1 MLIGRVFLASALATT
16 LAALDASPQT
26 PAIAANARG
35 TVDDVDGSASEMRAY
50 IERMAADR
58 GSLLRTYNIEGSSLR
73 AKRLR
78 EFYEDW
84 LARLGRIPFE
94 TLTVDGRVDYL
105 LLRLY
110 LERELYRLSFEERR
124 RQEIADLV
132 PFAETILALTEAR
145 RGMQPVDPARAAST
159 LAELTRNVGQLRRT
173 LEDRLRAQEASARD
187 HRRQV
192 LAVRAAQF
200 TSALRDALRAWA
212 GFYLGYDPLF
222 TWWAEEPYRK
232 ADQALEE
239 YGNFLWERV
248 AGQRSRPGE
257 ARTGEGRSAGPA
269 VSSRRVP
276 AARPGETEDI
286 IGDPIGR
293 DALMAELRFELIP
306 YTPEELLT
314 LAWKQ
319 LSWCEDELRRA
330 SREMGLGEDWK
341 QALERVKTMYVEP
354 GKQPDLIRDLAR
366 EAEAFLDAHGLI
378 TVPPL
383 ARETWRMEMMP
394 PERQLVNPFFTG
406 GEVIRISFP
415 TQSMAHEQKL
425 MSMRGNNIPFA
436 RATVFHELIPGH
448 HLQGFMHARYRS
460 YRSLLGGTPF
470 NGEGWA
476 VYGEMLL
483 YGMRFHK
490 TPEDRVGALFWRM
503 HRAARIIFSLS
514 FHLGKMTPEDCIR
527 FLIERVGHEPE
538 NAAAEV
544 RRSFGGAYSPL
555 YQAAYLLGALQL
567 EALRRELVDSGKL
580 TLRAFHDAVIRQNRI
595 PIELIRAALT
605 NQRLSRDYNSQWRF
619 AGDLASP
626 Q

>member
-1 MLIGRVFLASALATT
+1 MLFGRVFLASALFTAP
-16 LAALDASPQT
+16 ALLHASPQT
-26 PAIAANARG
+26 PSIAADARG
-35 TVDDVDGSASEMRAY
+35 TVDDVDGSASEMRPY
-50 IERMAADR
+50 IERMVADR

-84 LARLGRIPFE
+84 LGRLNRIPFE
-94 TLTVDGRVDYL
+94 SLAVDGQADYV
-105 LLRLY
+105 LLRLF

-124 RQEIADLV
+124 RQEIAELV

-159 LAELTRNVGQLRRT
+159 LAELARSVGQLRRT
-173 LEDRLRAQEASARD
+173 LEDRLRTQEASARD

-192 LAVRAAQF
+192 LAARAAQF
-200 TSALRDALRAWA
+200 TGALRSALRAWA

-239 YGNFLWERV
+239 YGNFLWERL
-248 AGQRSRPGE
+248 AGQRSRPPE
-257 ARTGEGRSAGPA
+257 ARTGEERSAGPA

-276 AARPGETEDI
+276 AARPGEIEDI

-319 LSWCEDELRRA
+319 LGWCEEELRRA
-330 SREMGLGEDWK
+330 SRDMGLGEDWK

-366 EAEAFLDAHGLI
+366 EAEEFLDAHGLI

-415 TQSMAHEQKL
+415 THSMAHEQKL

-448 HLQGFMHARYRS
+448 HLQGFVHTRYRS

-476 VYGEMLL
+476 VYWEMLL
-483 YGMRFHK
+483 YGMGFHK

-514 FHLGKMTPEDCIR
+514 FHLGKMAPGECIR

-605 NQRLSRDYNSQWRF
+605 GQRLRRDYSSQWRF